1 MDFATRY
8 SPQKS
13 VGIEFLD
20 PSMTEQH
27 FKDECDINNIVKQYS
42 VTGVMPSGNR
52 QPLFGDFVGI
62 PQDYAEY
69 KEVMDSA
76 QARFMELPAAVRKE
90 FGNDP
95 MALLQFVSDES
106 NRDKAISLGLIP
118 SDVSSADTLKPSSS
132 ELDKEKSAP
141 DGQ

>member
-1 MDFATRY
+1 MEFATRY
-8 SPQKS
+8 FPQKS
-13 VGIEFLD
+13 VGIEFNE

-42 VTGVMPSGNR
+42 VTGVMPSGNI

-69 KEVMDSA
+69 KEVLDDA
-76 QARFMELPAAVRKE
+76 RARFMELPATVRKE

-95 MALLQFVSDES
+95 LALLQFVSDES
-106 NRDKAISLGLIP
+106 NREKAISLGLIS

>member
-1 MDFATRY
+1 MEFATRY

-13 VGIEFLD
+13 VGIEFLE

-42 VTGVMPSGNR
+42 VTGVLPSGNR

-69 KEVMDSA
+69 KSVMDEA
-76 QARFMELPAAVRKE
+76 QARFMELPATVRKE

-95 MALLQFVSDES
+95 MALLQFVSNES
-106 NRDKAISLGLIP
+106 NREKAISLGLIS
-118 SDVSSADTLKPSSS
+118 SDVSSAETVKPSSAS
-132 ELDKEKSAP
+132 METEKSASN
-141 DGQ
+141 GQ